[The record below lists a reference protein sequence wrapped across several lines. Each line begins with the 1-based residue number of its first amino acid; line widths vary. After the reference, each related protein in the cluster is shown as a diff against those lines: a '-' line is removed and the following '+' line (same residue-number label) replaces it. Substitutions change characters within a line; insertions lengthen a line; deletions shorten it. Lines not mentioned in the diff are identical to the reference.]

1 MSDLGSKRESGGNK
15 EKRHRYEKKRKGL
28 KRSTTA
34 VEECWRCRKEVRL
47 LEERQTGN
55 THT

>member
-1 MSDLGSKRESGGNK
+1 MRYMGYKRESGGNK
-15 EKRHRYEKKRKGL
+15 EKHHGYEKKRKGL